1 MTVGDLVKH
10 RVSDMI
16 GIVLRTITTTV
27 AGGDPRWAVV
37 RWNNGM
43 EFSERTI
50 NLVSLCS

>member
-16 GIVLRTITTTV
+16 GIVLRTPK
-27 AGGDPRWAVV
+27 AGNRWRVV

-43 EFSERTI
+43 EFSERAI
-50 NLVSLCS
+50 NLVLLCN